1 MINVNTGK
9 KIKAS
14 PNLILH
20 LVVGYQLLDSLNTFA
35 CLVVKFPKQKYL
47 MFCTEQ
53 ISASTSTQVF

>member
-20 LVVGYQLLDSLNTFA
+20 LLLGYQLSDSLNTLA
-35 CLVVKFPKQKYL
+35 CLVVKLSKTKIFNVLY
-47 MFCTEQ
+47 
-53 ISASTSTQVF
+53 